1 MPWVGVGHTWFLA
14 SPLQWGC
21 RALGR
26 SPGEDKGG
34 AGSSVGQGRPCGEDR
49 RSHFHDMPYHLQDKV
64 AFLVDTKGYPHGRRE
79 HHYGSLNHLLG
90 RLDPLQ
96 GNPTR
101 CQGRGREVVVDVVA
115 STWEGT

>member
-1 MPWVGVGHTWFLA
+1 MPWFGVGHTLFLA

-26 SPGEDKGG
+26 SPGEDKVG
-34 AGSSVGQGRPCGEDR
+34 AGSSVGQGRSYGEDR
-49 RSHFHDMPYHLQDKV
+49 RSHFHGMPDHLQDKV
-64 AFLVDTKGYPHGRRE
+64 VFLLDTKGYPHGRME
-79 HHYGSLNHLLG
+79 HHSLIHLLG
-90 RLDPLQ
+90 RLDSLQ

>member
-1 MPWVGVGHTWFLA
+1 MPWFGVGHMLFLA

-26 SPGEDKGG
+26 NPGEDKGG
-34 AGSSVGQGRPCGEDR
+34 AGSSVGQGRSCGEDR
-49 RSHFHDMPYHLQDKV
+49 RSPLHGMSDHLQDKV
-64 AFLVDTKGYPHGRRE
+64 AFLLDTKGYPHGRME

-90 RLDPLQ
+90 RLDSLR
-96 GNPTR
+96 GNPTQ

>member
-1 MPWVGVGHTWFLA
+1 MLWFGVGHTWFLA

-34 AGSSVGQGRPCGEDR
+34 AGSSVGQGSPYGEDR
-49 RSHFHDMPYHLQDKV
+49 RSHFHGMPDHLQDKV
-64 AFLVDTKGYPHGRRE
+64 AFLLDMKGYPHGRME

-90 RLDPLQ
+90 RLDSL
-96 GNPTR
+96 GR

>member
-14 SPLQWGC
+14 TPLQWGC

-34 AGSSVGQGRPCGEDR
+34 AGSSVGQGSPYGEDR
-49 RSHFHDMPYHLQDKV
+49 RSHFHGMPYHLQDKV

-96 GNPTR
+96 GNLTQCR
-101 CQGRGREVVVDVVA
+101 GRGREVVVDVVA